1 MNGRNEDMNTRQKY
15 MTAVALTLA
24 LLAVLIISAVA
35 LHAGHPVAWH
45 TVLAAG
51 PDVINHSH

>member
-1 MNGRNEDMNTRQKY
+1 MNTRQKY

-35 LHAGHPVAWH
+35 LHAGHSVAWH